1 MSGDPADISRAPK
14 NIFIANVEDVFRG
27 AVNPDE
33 IAARGVENSF
43 RFSGR
48 TAGVKNV
55 KRMLA
60 VERHRRAISIDI
72 FQLAMP
78 PHVAAFFHV
87 NVASGASKDNY
98 TFDRLVAAKR
108 IINIFFQWN
117 NSAAPIAT
125 VRSNQ
130 GDRATIGNSITNA
143 VRTESTED
151 DGVNRADTRASQHGN
166 GCFRNRRQINDDT
179 VAFADFISLEHVRES
194 TNLLLKLLVI

>member
-1 MSGDPADISRAPK
+1 MSGDPADIGGAPK
-14 NIFIANVEDVFRG
+14 NIFIPNVEDVFRG

-60 VERHRRAISIDI
+60 VERHRRGISIDI

-98 TFDRLVAAKR
+98 AFDRLVAAKR
-108 IINIFFQWN
+108 IINIFFQRN
-117 NSAAPIAT
+117 NSPAPIAA

-130 GDRATIGNSITNA
+130 GDRATIGNSVTNA
-143 VRTESTED
+143 VRAKSTED

-166 GCFRNRRQINDDT
+166 DCFRNRRQINDDAIT
-179 VAFADFISLEHVRES
+179 FADSVSFEHVRKPA
-194 TNLLLKLLVI
+194 NLMMKLLVS

>member
-1 MSGDPADISRAPK
+1 MSMLIARRCRSTASILFTFFTPAVRPENRKEFSTPRAAISSGFTAPRNTSSTFAMKIFFGARLMSAGSPDIAMSGDPADISRAPK

-72 FQLAMP
+72 FQLPMP

-98 TFDRLVAAKR
+98 TFDRLVA
-108 IINIFFQWN
+108 
-117 NSAAPIAT
+117 
-125 VRSNQ
+125 
-130 GDRATIGNSITNA
+130 
-143 VRTESTED
+143 
-151 DGVNRADTRASQHGN
+151 
-166 GCFRNRRQINDDT
+166 
-179 VAFADFISLEHVRES
+179 
-194 TNLLLKLLVI
+194 